1 MSFKVLCL
9 VIILYDIEL
18 DKLQIA
24 NSEVW
29 YPSIPT
35 APLAVPHCAIRDVKI
50 GRYLIPKGAAIFP
63 HLQSAHLDPK
73 VWEDPMQFNPDR

>member
-1 MSFKVLCL
+1 MSFKVLYKCL
-9 VIILYDIEL
+9 VIILYDI
-18 DKLQIA
+18 DFGQIA
-24 NSEVW
+24 NSNVW
-29 YPSIPT
+29 CPSILA
-35 APLAVPHCAIRDVKI
+35 APLAIPHCAIRDVKI